1 MRNTNLSTY
10 IVLMLGWCSK
20 YSYKVGSSK
29 LSIFLNS
36 SGRDIKVGARV
47 CSFCSRE
54 VDSLALCVDIIDATK
69 NNKLN

>member
-36 SGRDIKVGARV
+36 SGRDVT
-47 CSFCSRE
+47 S
-54 VDSLALCVDIIDATK
+54 DMT
-69 NNKLN
+69 NKK